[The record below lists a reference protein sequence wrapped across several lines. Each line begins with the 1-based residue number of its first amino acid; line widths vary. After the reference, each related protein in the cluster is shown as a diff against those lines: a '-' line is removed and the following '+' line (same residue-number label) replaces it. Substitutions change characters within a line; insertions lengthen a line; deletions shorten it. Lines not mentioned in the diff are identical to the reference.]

1 MARRPSGRFD
11 DLAVGQALTSN
22 GSYGKTYSTGTWIG
36 SHYFIPTSCAY
47 PDRVLDLVEFL
58 ASNAGQDL
66 LHNCVNGEFNTSVG
80 SDYWSAIDGAYGYG
94 DGRCKYVWF
103 SYMFSGVE
111 YYCDFENQSWWDAVS
126 HPVDFSNSWATEEDA
141 ALVSKAKDTI
151 SGFVNEVVQPLPAYY
166 NMVALP
172 AEATDIINQLT
183 TITNEYLTQF
193 IGGQLD
199 IDASWGDYAAAYEAA
214 GAAELETMINDAVA
228 TARTTYGG

>member
-1 MARRPSGRFD
+1 
-11 DLAVGQALTSN
+11 
-22 GSYGKTYSTGTWIG
+22 
-36 SHYFIPTSCAY
+36 
-47 PDRVLDLVEFL
+47 
-58 ASNAGQDL
+58 
-66 LHNCVNGEFNTSVG
+66 
-80 SDYWSAIDGAYGYG
+80 
-94 DGRCKYVWF
+94 
-103 SYMFSGVE
+103 MFSGVE

-193 IGGQLD
+193 IGGHWTSTLP
-199 IDASWGDYAAAYEAA
+199 
-214 GAAELETMINDAVA
+214 GATMPPLMKLPVQPSSK
-228 TARTTYGG
+228 R

>member
-1 MARRPSGRFD
+1 MARPQASRPDVAGWFA
-11 DLAVGQALTSN
+11 AVGPKDLPADEVKRLREAFVKAFNDPEVKEGFDRRNDFLVLNSPEEAAKFF
-22 GSYGKTYSTGTWIG
+22 KTEQERY
-36 SHYFIPTSCAY
+36 
-47 PDRVLDLVEFL
+47 
-58 ASNAGQDL
+58 
-66 LHNCVNGEFNTSVG
+66 
-80 SDYWSAIDGAYGYG
+80 
-94 DGRCKYVWF
+94 
-103 SYMFSGVE
+103 
-111 YYCDFENQSWWDAVS
+111 
-126 HPVDFSNSWATEEDA
+126 A